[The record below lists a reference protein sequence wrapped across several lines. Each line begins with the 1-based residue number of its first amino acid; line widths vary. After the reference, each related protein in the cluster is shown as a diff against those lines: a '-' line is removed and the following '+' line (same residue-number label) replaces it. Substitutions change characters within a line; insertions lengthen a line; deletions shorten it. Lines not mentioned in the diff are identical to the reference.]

1 MIRIEYPGGLSAAVE
16 KAKSDIDIAAG
27 AARSRYITT
36 VPGQSETYTEK
47 AAEAKRYLADNPSS
61 DVAVDYPWVAADSE
75 AFGVSFRIAA
85 EAIIEKHNQWK
96 TLGSTIEM
104 IRLRAKEDAAAA
116 TSPMQCATIARI
128 ASETLGQI

>member
-1 MIRIEYPGGLSAAVE
+1 MIHISYVGGLDAARIDARV
-16 KAKSDIDIAAG
+16 KVDIAAG
-27 AARSRYITT
+27 KARSRHITT

-75 AFGVSFRIAA
+75 AFGVSFRVAA
-85 EAIIEKHNQWK
+85 EAIIEKHSQWK
-96 TLGSTIEM
+96 MLGSTIEM
-104 IRLRAKEDAAAA
+104 IRLRAKEDIAAA